1 MITKNVPSKQICVPF
16 CLCGLGTGDK
26 NHHFSLE
33 QNWAEAPIVES
44 INRLSIESRDDSPH
58 TSASTVQ
65 DHAITLLLLKISRCS
80 YQVELHLYSIH
91 KFFSVIQ
98 KIHEITKNL
107 NFWEMKVC
115 LMKWIGILF
124 FTDHNTVRWRIT

>member
-1 MITKNVPSKQICVPF
+1 MYSLLP
-16 CLCGLGTGDK
+16 LGLGTGYK

-44 INRLSIESRDDSPH
+44 IDRLSIESWHDSPH
-58 TSASTVQ
+58 NSASTAQ
-65 DHAITLLLLKISRCS
+65 DHAITLLVLKMSRCS
-80 YQVELHLYSIH
+80 YQVELHLNLIH

-107 NFWEMKVC
+107 NFWEMRVC
-115 LMKWIGILF
+115 LMK
-124 FTDHNTVRWRIT
+124 